1 MRRLH
6 AMSTRWLVLICA
18 ALLGFTGCEST
29 DEGVIDLSGTPAF
42 ISVAR
47 LDPDTIRLQA
57 IPPVGDTYP
66 ATVDVEATVMDPV
79 GNAGDITVFA
89 QLFKPESSAQWQQ
102 IQLRDDG
109 TDPDA
114 TAGDSVFSGR
124 FAFDLI
130 SSDAGAFR
138 VSVRSVSET
147 GYRSNVLENTL
158 FVMRLNASPALSNL
172 SAPDTLDLPG
182 TGSVLFPMSV
192 NATDPDGPEDIQEVY
207 FRNLDSPSD
216 PNRKTFLFDDGN
228 TGVSGDS
235 VAGDGVYTRVLQ
247 LPSTTPKQTYRF
259 AFQAADTFGDTSA
272 TLLHS
277 LTVR

>member
-1 MRRLH
+1 MRRLR
-6 AMSTRWLVLICA
+6 AVSTRWLVLTCT
-18 ALLGFTGCEST
+18 ALAMLTGCETT

-42 ISVAR
+42 ISTAR
-47 LDPDTIRLQA
+47 LDPDTIRLHT
-57 IPPVGDTYP
+57 IPPVGDRYP
-66 ATVDVEATVMDPV
+66 ATVDVEATVTDPT
-79 GNAGDITVFA
+79 GNSGDFTVFA
-89 QLFKPESSAQWQQ
+89 ELFRPESSVQWRQ

-109 TDPDA
+109 TDPDDS
-114 TAGDSVFSGR
+114 AGDRVFSGR
-124 FAFDLI
+124 FAFDLV

-138 VSVRSVSET
+138 ISVRSVNET

-182 TGSVLFPMSV
+182 SGSVFFTMSV
-192 NATDPDGPEDIQEVY
+192 EATDPDGPEDIQEVY

-228 TGVSGDS
+228 TGINGDS
-235 VAGDGVYTRVLQ
+235 VAGDGVYTRTLQ

-272 TLLHS
+272 TLLHR